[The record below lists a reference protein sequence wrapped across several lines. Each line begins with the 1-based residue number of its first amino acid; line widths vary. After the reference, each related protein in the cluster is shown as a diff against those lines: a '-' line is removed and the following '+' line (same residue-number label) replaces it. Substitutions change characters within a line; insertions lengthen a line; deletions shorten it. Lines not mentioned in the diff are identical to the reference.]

1 MTSCQ
6 TSPHDLAVIKESS
19 GIKREAL
26 SRLLQSPATVII
38 MAEESSTREAIVSE
52 EIQKTSSDYAATLA
66 SPFKVLPVISQEEI
80 YRYFDLGLGRG
91 LDGTDPTPW
100 LNKTSF
106 QARNITYDNI
116 LGTEEGG
123 AVQSYERE
131 IASVQT
137 LQSKIKTSIVIPK
150 SPMTIGADAELS
162 RSINSSRR
170 AIGRKIINRT
180 VSFKDDFVD
189 APRSDDTISEK
200 TGGSSDMQNHW
211 TFEQR
216 LAHWIIQKLKAS
228 WQESV
233 SVNPTAS
240 IGKVLAPLILPTEVM
255 TGKCPLADL
264 LFVIE
269 QHRKPDLQLIIKGCE
284 EFLDY
289 FRVTHYVSAIELG
302 AAEYRVLT
310 EDEYQ
315 ISISAGGS
323 FGIEKLAS
331 LVTQQSFSSKKK
343 SKASELKKIGIFTS
357 DDKVERGSYGEAVV
371 NVAIKSIL
379 TLVKT
384 DFLHEAM
391 STALLKYFDSQSD
404 GSSK

>member
-1 MTSCQ
+1 MLKAELS
-6 TSPHDLAVIKESS
+6 LKKEDDPS
-19 GIKREAL
+19 K
-26 SRLLQSPATVII
+26 
-38 MAEESSTREAIVSE
+38 SE
-52 EIQKTSSDYAATLA
+52 TPSKIDEDEDDTKS
-66 SPFKVLPVISQEEI
+66 KVVPVICEEEI
-80 YRYFDLGLGRG
+80 YRYIDLGLGRG
-91 LDGTDPTPW
+91 LDGTDKTPW

-106 QARNITYDNI
+106 QARRVLYDNI

-131 IASVQT
+131 IASVQAQ
-137 LQSKIKTSIVIPK
+137 QSRIKTSIVIPK

-162 RSINSSRR
+162 RSVNSSRR
-170 AIGRKIINRT
+170 AVGRQIINRT

-216 LAHWIIQKLKAS
+216 LAHWIIQKLKSS
-228 WQESV
+228 WQKPDV
-233 SVNPTAS
+233 SSTAS
-240 IGKVLAPLILPTEVM
+240 LTPKKSLVALTLPTE
-255 TGKCPLADL
+255 TEKGKCPLYDL
-264 LFVIE
+264 LFVIS
-269 QHRKPDLQLIIKGCE
+269 QNRKPDLQLIIKGCE

-310 EDEYQ
+310 EDQYQ
-315 ISISAGGS
+315 LSVSVAGS
-323 FGIEKLAS
+323 FGIDKLATM
-331 LVTQQSFSSKKK
+331 VTQQSFSSKRK
-343 SKASELKKIGIFTS
+343 SKASELKKIGMFTS
-357 DDKVERGSYGEAVV
+357 DDKVKRGSYGEAVV

-391 STALLKYFDSQSD
+391 STALLKFIDSQSD
-404 GSSK
+404 KSSE

>member
-1 MTSCQ
+1 
-6 TSPHDLAVIKESS
+6 
-19 GIKREAL
+19 
-26 SRLLQSPATVII
+26 
-38 MAEESSTREAIVSE
+38 MAEETTSPVEAREIRSTA
-52 EIQKTSSDYAATLA
+52 TSSL
-66 SPFKVLPVISQEEI
+66 KVLPVICQEEI
-80 YRYFDLGLGRG
+80 YRYVDLGLGRG

-106 QARNITYDNI
+106 QARKVTFDNI
-116 LGTEEGG
+116 MGTEEGG

-137 LQSKIKTSIVIPK
+137 LQSKIKTSIVVPK

-162 RSINSSRR
+162 RTVNSSRR
-170 AIGRKIINRT
+170 AVGRQIINRT

-189 APRSDDTISEK
+189 APCSDDVISEH

-216 LAHWIIQKLKAS
+216 LAHWIIQKLRS
-228 WQESV
+228 TWQQPISDV
-233 SVNPTAS
+233 STS
-240 IGKVLAPLILPTEVM
+240 ITPGKCLQQLVLPTETM

-264 LFVIE
+264 LYVID
-269 QHRKPDLQLIIKGCE
+269 QRRKPDLQVIIKGCE

-315 ISISAGGS
+315 ISVSIAGS

-331 LVTQQSFSSKKK
+331 VVTQQSYSSKKK
-343 SKASELKKIGIFTS
+343 NKSSELKKIGMFTS
-357 DDKVERGSYGEAVV
+357 DDKVERGSYSEAVV

-391 STALLKYFDSQSD
+391 STALLKFVDSQSD
-404 GSSK
+404 RSSE

>member
-1 MTSCQ
+1 MAVEITTTGFEKMESATSQ
-6 TSPHDLAVIKESS
+6 
-19 GIKREAL
+19 
-26 SRLLQSPATVII
+26 
-38 MAEESSTREAIVSE
+38 
-52 EIQKTSSDYAATLA
+52 
-66 SPFKVLPVISQEEI
+66 VLPVICQEEI
-80 YRYFDLGLGRG
+80 FRYIDLGLGRG

-106 QARNITYDNI
+106 QARNVTYDNI

-131 IASVQT
+131 IVSVQT
-137 LQSKIKTSIVIPK
+137 LQSKIKTSVVIPK

-162 RSINSSRR
+162 RSVNSSRR
-170 AIGRKIINRT
+170 AIGRQIINRT

-189 APRSDDTISEK
+189 APRSDDTISEQ
-200 TGGSSDMQNHW
+200 TGGSSDIQNHW

-216 LAHWIIQKLKAS
+216 LAHWIIQQLKAS

-240 IGKVLAPLILPTEVM
+240 IRKVLAPLTLPTEIM

-269 QHRKPDLQLIIKGCE
+269 QHRKHDLQLIIKGCE

-315 ISISAGGS
+315 LSVSVGGS
-323 FGIEKLAS
+323 FGVEKLAS

-343 SKASELKKIGIFTS
+343 SKASELKKIGIFTD

-391 STALLKYFDSQSD
+391 ATALLKFIDSQSD
-404 GSSK
+404 KSSK

>member
-1 MTSCQ
+1 
-6 TSPHDLAVIKESS
+6 
-19 GIKREAL
+19 
-26 SRLLQSPATVII
+26 
-38 MAEESSTREAIVSE
+38 MAEEATTKEAESQESST
-52 EIQKTSSDYAATLA
+52 AANQAESTEVMKV
-66 SPFKVLPVISQEEI
+66 KVLPVICQEEI
-80 YRYFDLGLGRG
+80 FRYIDLGLGRG
-91 LDGTDPTPW
+91 LDGTDQTPW

-106 QARNITYDNI
+106 QARNVTYDNI

-131 IASVQT
+131 IVSVQT
-137 LQSKIKTSIVIPK
+137 LQSKIKNSVMMPK
-150 SPMTIGADAELS
+150 NPMTIGADAELS
-162 RSINSSRR
+162 RSVNSSRR
-170 AIGRKIINRT
+170 AIGRQIINRT

-189 APRSDDTISEK
+189 APCSDETISEK
-200 TGGSSDMQNHW
+200 TGGSSDIQNHW

-228 WQESV
+228 WQRSV

-240 IGKVLAPLILPTEVM
+240 IIEKVLAPLTLPTEIM
-255 TGKCPLADL
+255 TGKCPLTDL

-269 QHRKPDLQLIIKGCE
+269 QHRKHDLQLIIKGCE
-284 EFLDY
+284 EFLDH

-315 ISISAGGS
+315 LSISSGGS

-331 LVTQQSFSSKKK
+331 LVTQQSFSRKKK
-343 SKASELKKIGIFTS
+343 SKASELKKIGIFTD
-357 DDKVERGSYGEAVV
+357 DDKVERGTYGEAVV

-391 STALLKYFDSQSD
+391 STALLKFIDSQSD
-404 GSSK
+404 KSSK

>member
-6 TSPHDLAVIKESS
+6 TSPHDLAAIKESS

-26 SRLLQSPATVII
+26 SQLLQSPATVII

-52 EIQKTSSDYAATLA
+52 EIQKTRSDYAATLA

-162 RSINSSRR
+162 RSVNSSRR

>member
-1 MTSCQ
+1 M
-6 TSPHDLAVIKESS
+6 LKAE
-19 GIKREAL
+19 L
-26 SRLLQSPATVII
+26 SLKQEDDPKK
-38 MAEESSTREAIVSE
+38 AEKDKADKDKDDAKDKVVPVVCE
-52 EIQKTSSDYAATLA
+52 EDIG
-66 SPFKVLPVISQEEI
+66 
-80 YRYFDLGLGRG
+80 RYIDLGLGRG
-91 LDGTDPTPW
+91 LDGTDKTPW

-106 QARNITYDNI
+106 QARRVLPDNI

-131 IASVQT
+131 IASVQAQ
-137 LQSKIKTSIVIPK
+137 QSKIKTSVVIPK

-162 RSINSSRR
+162 RSVNSSRR
-170 AIGRKIINRT
+170 AIGRQIINRT

-200 TGGSSDMQNHW
+200 TGGSSDIQNHW

-228 WQESV
+228 WQQPDISL
-233 SVNPTAS
+233 TAS
-240 IGKVLAPLILPTEVM
+240 LTPKRTLTALILPTE
-255 TGKCPLADL
+255 TEKGKCPLYDL
-264 LFVIE
+264 LFVIS
-269 QHRKPDLQLIIKGCE
+269 QNRKPDLQLIIKGCE

-289 FRVTHYVSAIELG
+289 FRVTHYVSAIQLG

-315 ISISAGGS
+315 LSVSVGGS
-323 FGIEKLAS
+323 FGVEKLAT

-343 SKASELKKIGIFTS
+343 RKASELKKIGIFTD

-384 DFLHEAM
+384 DFLHKAM
-391 STALLKYFDSQSD
+391 STALLKFIDSRSD
-404 GSSK
+404 KSSK

>member
-1 MTSCQ
+1 
-6 TSPHDLAVIKESS
+6 
-19 GIKREAL
+19 
-26 SRLLQSPATVII
+26 
-38 MAEESSTREAIVSE
+38 MAEEITAKEDESLESTPAPTTQPEVM
-52 EIQKTSSDYAATLA
+52 
-66 SPFKVLPVISQEEI
+66 KVKVHPVICQEEI
-80 YRYFDLGLGRG
+80 FRYIDLGLGRG
-91 LDGTDPTPW
+91 LDGTDQTPW

-131 IASVQT
+131 IVSVQT
-137 LQSKIKTSIVIPK
+137 LQSKIKTSIVMPTA
-150 SPMTIGADAELS
+150 PMTIGADAELS
-162 RSINSSRR
+162 RSVNSSRR
-170 AIGRKIINRT
+170 AIGRQIINRT

-189 APRSDDTISEK
+189 APCSDETISEK

-216 LAHWIIQKLKAS
+216 LAHWIIQKLKTS
-228 WQESV
+228 WQKPV

-240 IGKVLAPLILPTEVM
+240 IGKVLAPLTLPTEEM
-255 TGKCPLADL
+255 TGKCPLTDL

-269 QHRKPDLQLIIKGCE
+269 QHRKHDLQLIIKGCE
-284 EFLDY
+284 EFLDH

-315 ISISAGGS
+315 ISISSGGS

-331 LVTQQSFSSKKK
+331 LVTQQSFSRKRK
-343 SKASELKKIGIFTS
+343 SKASELRKIGIFTS
-357 DDKVERGSYGEAVV
+357 DDKVERGSYSEAVV

-391 STALLKYFDSQSD
+391 STALLKFIDSQSD
-404 GSSK
+404 KSSEQLYIQII

>member
-1 MTSCQ
+1 M
-6 TSPHDLAVIKESS
+6 AVEITTTEFENMES
-19 GIKREAL
+19 
-26 SRLLQSPATVII
+26 AT
-38 MAEESSTREAIVSE
+38 T
-52 EIQKTSSDYAATLA
+52 
-66 SPFKVLPVISQEEI
+66 KVLPVISQEEI

-131 IASVQT
+131 IASVQI
-137 LQSKIKTSIVIPK
+137 LQSKIKTSVVIPK

-162 RSINSSRR
+162 RSVNSSRR
-170 AIGRKIINRT
+170 AIGRQIINRT

-189 APRSDDTISEK
+189 APCSDDTISEI
-200 TGGSSDMQNHW
+200 TGGSSDVQNHW
-211 TFEQR
+211 NFEQR
-216 LAHWIIQKLKAS
+216 LAQWIIQRLKAS
-228 WQESV
+228 WQQPQSV
-233 SVNPTAS
+233 TAS
-240 IGKVLAPLILPTEVM
+240 ISAAKFLSPLTLPTETVE
-255 TGKCPLADL
+255 GNCPLTDL

-315 ISISAGGS
+315 MSISAGGS

-391 STALLKYFDSQSD
+391 STALLKFIDSQSD
-404 GSSK
+404 KSSKQLCINLLL

>member
-1 MTSCQ
+1 M
-6 TSPHDLAVIKESS
+6 
-19 GIKREAL
+19 
-26 SRLLQSPATVII
+26 
-38 MAEESSTREAIVSE
+38 SE
-52 EIQKTSSDYAATLA
+52 EAASPNATLEAVATA
-66 SPFKVLPVISQEEI
+66 SKVLPVICQEEI
-80 YRYFDLGLGRG
+80 YRYIDLGLGRG
-91 LDGTDPTPW
+91 LDGTDQTPW

-106 QARNITYDNI
+106 QARRVKFDNI
-116 LGTEEGG
+116 MGTEEGG
-123 AVQSYERE
+123 SVQSYERE

-162 RSINSSRR
+162 RTVNSSRR
-170 AIGRKIINRT
+170 AVGRQIINRT

-189 APRSDDTISEK
+189 APCSDDVISEH

-216 LAHWIIQKLKAS
+216 LAHWIIQKLKTS
-228 WQESV
+228 WQQPISAESAI
-233 SVNPTAS
+233 SVMSSIATATKT
-240 IGKVLAPLILPTEVM
+240 GLLPPLTLPTETM
-255 TGKCPLADL
+255 TGKCPLSDL
-264 LFVIE
+264 LYVID
-269 QHRKPDLQLIIKGCE
+269 QHRKPDLQVIIKGCD
-284 EFLDY
+284 EFLEY

-315 ISISAGGS
+315 ISVSIAGS

-331 LVTQQSFSSKKK
+331 VVTQQSYSSKKK
-343 SKASELKKIGIFTS
+343 NKSSELKKIGMFTS
-357 DDKVERGSYGEAVV
+357 DDKVERGSYSEAVV

-391 STALLKYFDSQSD
+391 SAALLKFVDSQSD
-404 GSSK
+404 RSSKYQFL

>member
-1 MTSCQ
+1 
-6 TSPHDLAVIKESS
+6 
-19 GIKREAL
+19 
-26 SRLLQSPATVII
+26 
-38 MAEESSTREAIVSE
+38 MAEEATSPVEARENRSTA
-52 EIQKTSSDYAATLA
+52 TSS
-66 SPFKVLPVISQEEI
+66 SKVLPVICQEEI
-80 YRYFDLGLGRG
+80 YRYVDLGLGRG

-106 QARNITYDNI
+106 QARKVTFDNI
-116 LGTEEGG
+116 MGTEEGG

-137 LQSKIKTSIVIPK
+137 LQSKIKTSIVVPK

-162 RSINSSRR
+162 RTVNSSRR
-170 AIGRKIINRT
+170 AVGRQVINRT

-189 APRSDDTISEK
+189 APRSDDAISEH

-216 LAHWIIQKLKAS
+216 LAHWIIQKLRS
-228 WQESV
+228 TWQEPISNV
-233 SVNPTAS
+233 STS
-240 IGKVLAPLILPTEVM
+240 ITPAKCLQPLVLPTETM

-264 LFVIE
+264 LYVID
-269 QHRKPDLQLIIKGCE
+269 QRRKPDLQVIIKGCE

-315 ISISAGGS
+315 ISVSIAGS

-331 LVTQQSFSSKKK
+331 IVTQQSFAGKKK
-343 SKASELKKIGIFTS
+343 NKASELKKIGMFTS
-357 DDKVERGSYGEAVV
+357 DDKVERGSYSEAVV

-391 STALLKYFDSQSD
+391 STALLKFVDSQSD
-404 GSSK
+404 RSSE